1 MGKDAGQAFRKTI
14 RVRKEDSA
22 FVYCILES
30 HEGIASYSTLPHH
43 EGDAFRDLELT
54 IPECFRQ
61 EVDRVLQELGDII
74 YELGAEKGT
83 GGLRD

>member
-1 MGKDAGQAFRKTI
+1 MGKNAGEAFRKRI
-14 RVRKEDSA
+14 RVKKEDSA

-30 HEGIASYSTLPHH
+30 HEGIASYSTLPHQ

-54 IPECFRQ
+54 IPEPFRE
-61 EVDRVLQELGDII
+61 EVDRVLRQLGDII

-83 GGLRD
+83 GGFRD